1 MIEPSKQRSNTMSLE
16 KTLIWHQT
24 AVPFPTS
31 ETACVQIGC
40 HYEEAG
46 EMAYAMVDELACHE
60 LKEASDMYKRKHP
73 DVVGFISGMSNEDKE
88 ELLDSLV
95 DQIVTAAGVAH
106 HLGFD
111 LLGALDEVNRS
122 NFSKFEDGKPV
133 FDDNGKIAKGKD
145 YSKPNLLPYIGV

>member
-1 MIEPSKQRSNTMSLE
+1 MSLE

-24 AVPFPTS
+24 AVPFPT
-31 ETACVQIGC
+31 EDTACVQIGC
-40 HYEEAG
+40 HYEEVG
-46 EMAYAMVDELACHE
+46 EMLESLVDDNASMNLIDLSREY
-60 LKEASDMYKRKHP
+60 KEKASDHVSYLA
-73 DVVGFISGMSNEDKE
+73 FMSVEDKV

-133 FDDNGKIAKGKD
+133 FDENGKIAKGKD